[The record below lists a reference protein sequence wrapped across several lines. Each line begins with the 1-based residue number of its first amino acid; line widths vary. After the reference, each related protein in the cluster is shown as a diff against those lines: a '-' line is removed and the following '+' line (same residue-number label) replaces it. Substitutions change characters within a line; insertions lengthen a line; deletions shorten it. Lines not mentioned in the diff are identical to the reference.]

1 MRKARAVPLFIGRRY
16 ASLRSRNLLVGFIS
30 KLSVAGLSLGVAI
43 LITVLSVMNG
53 FDRELRER
61 ILALMPHISVS
72 TLPGYPLLD
81 QAEWESYAAA
91 VEGFA
96 GVRGAAPQLSL
107 QGMLLAKGR
116 SRGIALSG
124 VEPRAERRVSII
136 EDFLVAGSFD
146 SLAPRAF
153 NILIGAGLAES
164 LGVEVGDSVML
175 VSTEVPVTIFGG
187 RPRQKS
193 FTVGGIFRVGSQVDG
208 NLAMVHLRDAQT
220 LYRLGNK
227 VHGLRVQ
234 LDDLFQA
241 PALGERL
248 RAVLPPEVSL
258 RYWTAD
264 FGNIYENI
272 RLSKTLVGLLL
283 FLLVAVAAF
292 NVVVSLFMVVRDK
305 EGDIAILRAMGISV
319 ATIRNIFLVQGFLIG
334 LAGTLAGLALGVL
347 LSLVVSDLVAGLERL
362 LGIEFLS
369 ADIYPVNYLP
379 SQIQLGDLAVV
390 CGAALA
396 LSLLATLYPAFRASR
411 VKPAEAL
418 RYE

>member
-1 MRKARAVPLFIGRRY
+1 MKPRAVPLFIGRRY

-61 ILALMPHISVS
+61 ILALMPHISVN
-72 TLPGYPLLD
+72 TLPGYPLLTRN
-81 QAEWESYAAA
+81 AWEDYLAA
-91 VEGFA
+91 VEGFP
-96 GVRGAAPQLSL
+96 GVRAAAPQVNL
-107 QGMLLAKGR
+107 QGMLLANGR

-124 VEPRAERRVSII
+124 VDPQAERRVSII
-136 EDFLVAGSFD
+136 EDFVEAGSFGA
-146 SLAPRAF
+146 LEAGAY

-164 LGVEVGDSVML
+164 LDVAVGDSVTL
-175 VSTEVPVTIFGG
+175 VSTEVPITILGG
-187 RPRQKS
+187 FPRKKV
-193 FTVGGIFRVGSQVDG
+193 FTVAGIFRIGSQLDS
-208 NLAMVHLRDAQT
+208 NLAMVHLADAQT
-220 LYRLGNK
+220 LYRLGER
-227 VHGLRVQ
+227 VHGLRIQ
-234 LDDLFQA
+234 LDDLFAA
-241 PALGERL
+241 PSLGERL
-248 RAVLPPEVSL
+248 RAMLPLEVSL

-305 EGDIAILRAMGISV
+305 EGDIAILRTMGTSIG
-319 ATIRNIFLVQGFLIG
+319 TIRNIFLVQGFLIG
-334 LAGTLAGLALGVL
+334 LIGTLAGLVLGIL
-347 LSLVVSDLVAGLERL
+347 FSLVVSDLVAGLERL

-379 SQIQLGDLAVV
+379 SQIQLGDLVVV
-390 CGAALA
+390 CGASLL
-396 LSLLATLYPAFRASR
+396 LSLLATLYPAFRAAR
-411 VKPAEAL
+411 VKPAETL